1 MTIHFLNVYALSSFP
16 KHLNHMTHFKFQHGG
31 LVWLA
36 REAPATGESTDRI
49 QIRNF
54 FLSIQEL
61 IASCAELNIP
71 SLDKTEASRLCGDI
85 LIKTIRVLSE
95 APSVLVTLSPAQADR
110 FFKSM
115 EIILN
120 QLGKTL
126 ELKQSGAVADKAKE
140 LADLMKEMSQQY
152 NQTPDQMPDKQSFP
166 PEHKKYLSPSMD
178 EMKTGEE
185 AKEKGLQPVFTIE
198 PPLQGYFRSFIADR
212 FNPDTVTWIEE
223 NSDTAYVNRG
233 VPIEHTMSG
242 KIRGKIAIPLPAGYT
257 VNTTSLKA
265 PQPIFITFDNERGIT
280 YFESATPQ
288 EFSIGFG
295 PDKHTHDS
303 ERPKPYH
310 GEDIIIGRLSDE
322 TEKFLRSVEW
332 FPAGQKAI
340 TIAAYVKTKL
350 DYSNESRYNAI
361 YKSCPEE
368 YFQQIEQH
376 KKADCDVAN
385 TYFAALCRRAK
396 LSSRLVVGH
405 HVPGSKDGKSHITHG
420 TGHAWAEI
428 FDGSRWLTIDAQPE
442 APPPEGG
449 EPLDA
454 GNPEVGLD
462 LQPPSVPK
470 PPPPPRPETK
480 RAYPPPPPSEEQP
493 AALESSAQTS
503 DNEVTLTIQPPSPNR
518 IRRWIWALI
527 LGALA
532 VGTVVG
538 FEKCVANEIK
548 SGRMNNP

>member
-1 MTIHFLNVYALSSFP
+1 M
-16 KHLNHMTHFKFQHGG
+16 MTHFRFQHGG

-36 REAPATGESTDRI
+36 REIPATGELADRV

-61 IASCAELNIP
+61 IASCATLNTP
-71 SLDKTEASRLCGDI
+71 SPDKVEASRLCDDI
-85 LIKTIRVLSE
+85 LVKTIRVLSE

-120 QLGKTL
+120 QLEKAIK
-126 ELKQSGAVADKAKE
+126 LKQTKEVANHAKE
-140 LADLMKEMSQQY
+140 LADLMEEISQQY
-152 NQTPDQMPDKQSFP
+152 NQTPDQMPDEQSFP
-166 PEHKKYLSPSMD
+166 PEHRKYISPSMD
-178 EMKTGEE
+178 ERKTGEE

-198 PPLQGYFRSFIADR
+198 PPLQGYFREFIADR

-223 NSDTAYVNRG
+223 NSDTSYVNRD

-242 KIRGKIAIPLPAGYT
+242 KIRGKIALPLPAGYT

-280 YFESATPQ
+280 YFESTIPQ

-295 PDKHTHDS
+295 PDAHLHDR

-310 GEDIIIGRLSDE
+310 SEDIIIGRLSDE
-322 TEKFLRSVEW
+322 TEKFLRGVEW
-332 FPAGQKAI
+332 LPAGQKAI
-340 TIAAYVKTKL
+340 AIATYVKTKL

-361 YKSCPEE
+361 YKSCPEG

-396 LSSRLVVGH
+396 LPARLVVGH

-420 TGHAWAEI
+420 TGHAWAEV

-454 GNPEVGLD
+454 GNPEAGLD

-470 PPPPPRPETK
+470 PPLPQKPETK
-480 RAYPPPPPSEEQP
+480 RAYPPPPPSVEP
-493 AALESSAQTS
+493 PLTPESPAQTP
-503 DNEVTLTIQPPSPNR
+503 DNEMTITLKPPSPSK
-518 IRRWIWALI
+518 IRRWILALI

-532 VGTVVG
+532 IGTVVG
-538 FEKCVANEIK
+538 FKKCVANEIK